1 MALLLSTNVVQ
12 LIRTQA
18 ISDRTLNEQPN
29 MKSHM
34 FNSFQTI
41 VVALVM
47 LFCIQFVAKAHTL
60 HSDYCHQATFTD
72 EAYNIRCDEKYLRFS
87 SKGLP
92 DDQHIMMVGIDA
104 TNQQVP
110 INHNYQFTITRSPVV
125 NKTKVATEA
134 GAIGV
139 AVNGVPIFDPSTQ
152 GKVNKISGKR
162 PHTLLEGELDSCG
175 GHAGRGDDYHYH
187 IAPKC
192 LIEQLG
198 ENLIEVKKQP
208 IGFAKDG
215 HPIHALGWFNSE
227 NRIEDKLDECRGY
240 TDATG
245 RYFYNVMREANWD
258 VLNCFSGTP
267 MKFSKDKWVSRS
279 DQRGFEIIGH
289 PIEYQI
295 SEYSSFESELGTCH
309 VMNGVLKK
317 EQLLITPNR
326 TQKIRNKEGNIFYCN
341 AKCYGMFFEA
351 DKKPSFK
358 GRVMYYDLITSRCP
372 VSLNQ
377 EQLTFFDAYEGPAQ
391 KYKPPQSTKKK

>member
-1 MALLLSTNVVQ
+1 MKTLTVKSCQIIAATF
-12 LIRTQA
+12 LI
-18 ISDRTLNEQPN
+18 
-29 MKSHM
+29 
-34 FNSFQTI
+34 SFCF
-41 VVALVM
+41 LYG
-47 LFCIQFVAKAHTL
+47 AKAHTL
-60 HSDYCHQATFTD
+60 NSDYCHHSIFTD
-72 EAYNIRCDEKYLRFS
+72 DTYDVKCDEKYLRFS

-92 DDQHIMMVGIDA
+92 GDEHIMMVGINT

-110 INHNYQFTITRSPVV
+110 ISHNYQFEITRSPVI

-152 GKVNKISGKR
+152 GKVNKSSGKR
-162 PHTLLEGELDSCG
+162 PHTLLQGELDSCG

-192 LIEQLG
+192 LIEELG

-240 TDATG
+240 TDSTG
-245 RYFYNVMREANWD
+245 RYFYNVMPEANWD

-267 MKFSKDKWVSRS
+267 MKFSKDKWVSRK
-279 DQRGFEIIGH
+279 DQRGFEIIGY
-289 PIEYQI
+289 PIKYQI
-295 SEYSSFESELGTCH
+295 SEYSSFESDLGTCY
-309 VMNGVLKK
+309 VKKGVLKE
-317 EQLLITPNR
+317 EQLLLTPER
-326 TQKIRNKEGNIFYCN
+326 TKKIRNKEGNIFYCN
-341 AKCYGMFFEA
+341 AECYGMFFEA

-372 VSLNQ
+372 KSLNQ
-377 EQLTFFDAYEGPAQ
+377 EKLAFFDAYEGPAQ
-391 KYKPPQSTKKK
+391 EYKPPQSTKKK